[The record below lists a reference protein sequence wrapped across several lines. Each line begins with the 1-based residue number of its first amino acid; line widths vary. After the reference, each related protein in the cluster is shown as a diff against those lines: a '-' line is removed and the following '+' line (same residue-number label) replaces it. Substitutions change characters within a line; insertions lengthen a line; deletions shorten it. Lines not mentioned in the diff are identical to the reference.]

1 MSSKLPMGVETIYRP
16 CFSLLIFGSVSRF
29 IILIDYNIT
38 IKMKKFIQF
47 IIFTLTALI
56 LNIHQILADEKIKIG
71 LVVPL
76 SGEYKEIGDSILKAT
91 RLAINKIDDDKI
103 KIVPKDTRADPEITL
118 KVSKELQEQG
128 IKIIIGPVF
137 NKNLAYLKDLKE
149 VTFLSLSNTSTNNP
163 NNVIN
168 GGINAISQIKAIK
181 KFQKF
186 NNLER
191 SILLIPNS
199 NFKSEIEDAV
209 VKTKIK
215 LKDKFVYDTD
225 PTILTSQIEKLTRY
239 KIRKQNLKDEIK
251 RLENSDEAN
260 KENKILNLK
269 KRDTLGGIN
278 FDSVIIAD
286 FDESLKSVTTS
297 LLYTDVS
304 SNRVNYITLNQWFD
318 KSILKEEN
326 LQPIYFPSIN
336 KENYDNF
343 VSEYFKIYNDYP
355 NQISFLSF
363 DLVGLVYFLIYKND
377 FVIDN
382 KIFYKKNKFKGKIGI
397 FEINKNKISHILNF
411 YVAENNNF
419 RKIF

>member
-1 MSSKLPMGVETIYRP
+1 
-16 CFSLLIFGSVSRF
+16 
-29 IILIDYNIT
+29 
-38 IKMKKFIQF
+38 MKKFIQF
-47 IIFTLTALI
+47 IIFTLIGLI

-71 LVVPL
+71 LIVPL
-76 SGEYKEIGDSILKAT
+76 SGEYKKIGDSILKAT
-91 RLAINKIDDDKI
+91 RLAVNKINDDKI
-103 KIVPKDTRADPEITL
+103 KIIPKDTRGDPKITL

-137 NKNLAYLKDLKE
+137 NKNLAYLNDLKE
-149 VTFLSLSNTSTNNP
+149 VTFLSLSNTNTNNP

-186 NNLER
+186 NKLER

-199 NFKSEIEDAV
+199 NFRSEIEDAV

-215 LKDKFVYDTD
+215 LKDKFIYDTD

-251 RLENSDEAN
+251 RLENSNEIN
-260 KENKILNLK
+260 KEIKILNLE

-286 FDESLKSVTTS
+286 FDESLKSVATS
-297 LLYTDVS
+297 LLYTDIS

-377 FVIDN
+377 FVIDK
-382 KIFYKKNKFKGKIGI
+382 KIFYKKNKFKGKIGV

-419 RKIF
+419 KKIF